1 MQGIRGRLLHVSSK
15 GLLVCCYGVLFAAVV
30 GAAAALRVPSAPL
43 RVITDNAPPPTV
55 AAAHSKVCL
64 RLNGCATRTP
74 AAGRDQSPHTTLLLR
89 RNVVRLLQIHT
100 SVPVVNG
107 SQGSSEDADN
117 EDAAQLSYPA
127 PPSKVAL
134 GIAMDHPA
142 TAVNDQAVI
151 SSLPATAGNEKSSS
165 FDSGL
170 EQALEGLHM
179 PAAEEPVPPK
189 QIPGQPVAS
198 SENNNSTA
206 AAAPG
211 DAEERFAS
219 RWWWRSEMSHSA
231 LWWSLLIYA
240 MGPCLYAIG
249 MAVSYLPCC
258 RSYSSFFEEHNEAPG
273 SIGHMMSKNLN
284 LPGLQT
290 VRCLEGLARCMT
302 FLCSFLGLMPAGAAV
317 WKDIDDSCDPGIV
330 RPL

>member
-1 MQGIRGRLLHVSSK
+1 MQGIRGRLLHVSSR

-30 GAAAALRVPSAPL
+30 GAAAALRVPSAPPM
-43 RVITDNAPPPTV
+43 RVIADKAPPAAV

-64 RLNGCATRTP
+64 RLNGCATHTP
-74 AAGRDQSPHTTLLLR
+74 AAGRDQSPHTTLLR

-100 SVPVVNG
+100 SVPVNG
-107 SQGSSEDADN
+107 SQGSSEDTDN
-117 EDAAQLSYPA
+117 EDAAQLTYPA

-134 GIAMDHPA
+134 GIALDHPA
-142 TAVNDQAVI
+142 TAVSDEAVI
-151 SSLPATAGNEKSSS
+151 SSLPATAGNEKSSLS
-165 FDSGL
+165 PSRL
-170 EQALEGLHM
+170 EKALEGLHI
-179 PAAEEPVPPK
+179 PATEEPKPPK
-189 QIPGQPVAS
+189 QIPRKPTAS

-206 AAAPG
+206 ADAPG

-240 MGPCLYAIG
+240 LGPCFLVIG
-249 MAVSYLPCC
+249 MAVSYSPCC

-273 SIGHMMSKNLN
+273 SIGHMMAKNLN

-302 FLCSFLGLMPAGAAV
+302 FLCSLLGLMPAGAAV
-317 WKDIDDSCDPGIV
+317 WKDLDDSCDPGIV